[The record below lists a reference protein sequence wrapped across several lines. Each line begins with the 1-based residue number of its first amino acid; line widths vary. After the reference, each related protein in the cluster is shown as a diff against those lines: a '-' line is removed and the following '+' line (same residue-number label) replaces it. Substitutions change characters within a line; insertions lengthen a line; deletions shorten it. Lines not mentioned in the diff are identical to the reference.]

1 MKPIDSHNPFTFVL
15 KKKYTQKENIDMKI
29 KSFIRDLH
37 AVTQAKIAE
46 DATLL
51 KTPSGKIKQDTFFE
65 RAIGF
70 GKKII
75 AKIQGKS
82 YELKR
87 ISYEEGKKEI
97 ENRLTAQY
105 LFFSESKEINSN
117 TKIELESLAET
128 FINSMSAFDEFSKNP
143 EEIFLEKV
151 NQNGA
156 YRNFPGTSPKKNAFS
171 NIKNVYQEIKQPKQ
185 FKVKARLF
193 EEKYKKPLAKNES
206 YTVINTDEIK
216 TINELC
222 RLANYAMDSHNEPI
236 NDAITLAKIM
246 HRDELKDTTDLL
258 TKYEISKIFADRY
271 LRRKGS
277 AEIVIRSSDA
287 LDNIKNLV
295 AQKKFPSNT

>member
-70 GKKII
+70 GKKVI

-171 NIKNVYQEIKQPKQ
+171 NIKNVYQEIKQPKH

-193 EEKYKKPLAKNES
+193 EEKYKKLLAKNES

-246 HRDELKDTTDLL
+246 HMDELKDTTDLL

-271 LRRKGS
+271 LRKKGG

-287 LDNIKNLV
+287 LDDIKKLV
-295 AQKKFPSNT
+295 ALKNISK